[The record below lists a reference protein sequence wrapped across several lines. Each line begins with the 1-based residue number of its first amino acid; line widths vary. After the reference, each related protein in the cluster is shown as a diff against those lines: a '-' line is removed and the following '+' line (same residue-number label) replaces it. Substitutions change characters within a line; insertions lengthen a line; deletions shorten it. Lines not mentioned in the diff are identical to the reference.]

1 MSEHE
6 EQTRADEWRALQME
20 AQVVDGETAGATAPP
35 GAPSAAE
42 MLRPLVDFGVDV
54 FCPGWEVQDQER
66 DHLANAYGALVEKYA
81 PGGITTF
88 SVELQAALVTA
99 AIFGPRVAA
108 GMPRRPDRE
117 DEGRNEETGEAPEG
131 GDDDH

>member
-6 EQTRADEWRALQME
+6 EQSRADEWRALQME
-20 AQVVDGETAGATAPP
+20 AQVVDGEVTGSTAPP

-66 DHLANAYGALVEKYA
+66 EHLANAYGALVEKYA
-81 PGGITTF
+81 PGGITAF
-88 SVELQAALVTA
+88 SVEMQAALVTA

-108 GMPRRPDRE
+108 GMPRRTNHE
-117 DEGRNEETGEAPEG
+117 DEQQKEETGEAQEG
-131 GDDDH
+131 GDHDH